1 MTDSI
6 NLERRDI
13 MEPLEYVATATL
25 IKELRKRHDT
35 MVFLAA
41 SNRTH
46 NVEDVTV
53 AFEGP
58 FHAVLGL
65 VELGKCAV
73 MNGISNDEDSFSD

>member
-1 MTDSI
+1 
-6 NLERRDI
+6 
-13 MEPLEYVATATL
+13 
-25 IKELRKRHDT
+25 
-35 MVFLAA
+35 MVFLSA

-58 FHAVLGL
+58 FHSVLGL

>member
-1 MTDSI
+1 
-6 NLERRDI
+6 
-13 MEPLEYVATATL
+13 MEPLDYVSTTSL
-25 IKELRKRHDT
+25 LKELRKRHDT

-41 SNRTH
+41 SNRTS